1 MSKLSDFT
9 ENVVNTFSKHIT
21 DEVFIMIQNDK
32 KLMYEYLK
40 MVEENGLQVVN
51 QQIGKKIKSRFN
63 LDNDLTRNE
72 LPKSTLIKS
81 HQEFD

>member
-9 ENVVNTFSKHIT
+9 ENVVNTFSKRIT

-32 KLMYEYLK
+32 NLMYEYLK

-51 QQIGKKIKSRFN
+51 QHIGKKIKSRFN
-63 LDNDLTRNE
+63 LENGLSRNE
-72 LPKSTLIKS
+72 IPLSTLIKS